1 MGVFKSKSPEK
12 EAATKR
18 KSTDF
23 ANLPPL
29 KPGGAVG
36 FMNYREGENSN
47 IAKGKKSKKASE
59 SDMDSD
65 EDEDDAVATKAEEE
79 ETNGT
84 THLSPDDIRR
94 QGDLAEGVRKIKVCW
109 FFNLEY
115 HSISLLMKYIVET
128 STFR

>member
-12 EAATKR
+12 EATVKR

-23 ANLPPL
+23 ASLPPL

-36 FMNYREGENSN
+36 FMNYREGENSSTV
-47 IAKGKKSKKASE
+47 KGKKSKKASE

-65 EDEDDAVATKAEEE
+65 EDEDDVIPTKAEED

-84 THLSPDDIRR
+84 THLSPDDIER
-94 QGDLAEGVRKIKVCW
+94 QGDLAEGVRKIKV
-109 FFNLEY
+109 
-115 HSISLLMKYIVET
+115 
-128 STFR
+128 